1 MEGEGKE
8 EREEEGKREVEKTR
22 ENGIAVMG
30 GAQRQR
36 TRKDNFDCGSHYGS
50 SNKSGIRNISRN
62 PQE

>member
-8 EREEEGKREVEKTR
+8 EREEEGKREVKTR

-36 TRKDNFDCGSHYGS
+36 TRKDNFD
-50 SNKSGIRNISRN
+50 
-62 PQE
+62 